1 MVQWCPHALVEVL
14 GIMIPSIYK
23 FHNMLYNEI
32 LDDLKLSLE
41 KIRELNSDIK
51 FIMTISPVPLAASM
65 VNNHIGLSN
74 TYSKSVLRAAV
85 GELVQTDENVD
96 YFGSY
101 EILTHC
107 FRNHLYWKDDMR
119 SIKILDLR
127 QFLIHSTIILL
138 VICLTPILLLLMTEA
153 NARSFAVIDC
163 DEDELTSASG
173 TLELIIIIFFKC
185 L

>member
-1 MVQWCPHALVEVL
+1 
-14 GIMIPSIYK
+14 
-23 FHNMLYNEI
+23 MLYNEI

-119 SIKILDLR
+119 SIKDSGLKAVFNSFYNYFARDL
-127 QFLIHSTIILL
+127 SN
-138 VICLTPILLLLMTEA
+138 PILLPTHESEA

-163 DEDELTSASG
+163 DEDELLRHLAR
-173 TLELIIIIFFKC
+173 
-185 L
+185 